1 MFDSADLMKAITT
14 IQTVTPPFIPDGAH
28 VMTSIIEWPAGSAGA
43 PPHRH
48 PGGPSFGYVLEGEM
62 LFELEGE
69 APRVI
74 KAGEAFWEP
83 GGDVIHYSDANNR
96 ADVRLRFLVTM
107 ICTPGVP
114 MLVVVDDEGA
124 VRDRD
129 QRLGGVGH
137 PRGAGDVED
146 VTEVDLRHD
155 CSFVR
160 SRHGSVQ
167 NFTVTR

>member
-1 MFDSADLMKAITT
+1 MFDQTELAKAIST
-14 IQTVTPPFIPDGAH
+14 IQSVTPPFIPAEAE
-28 VMTSIIEWPAGSAGA
+28 VMTMVVEWGPGSAGA

-96 ADVRLRFLVTM
+96 TDAPLRFLVTM
-107 ICTPGVP
+107 VCAPGQP
-114 MLVVVDDEGA
+114 MLVIVDDDELERR
-124 VRDRD
+124 RDR
-129 QRLGGVGH
+129 R
-137 PRGAGDVED
+137 
-146 VTEVDLRHD
+146 
-155 CSFVR
+155 
-160 SRHGSVQ
+160 
-167 NFTVTR
+167 VTRT